1 LYITPGILT
10 TNHQEFAMSLTA
22 WLFETA
28 TTTIDTL
35 GYAGVCLLMVMES
48 MVFPVPSEAVMPFA
62 GYLVADGR
70 MTWLGI
76 LLASSAGSVIGSL
89 ISYAIGYYGGRPF
102 LQRYG
107 KWFLLSTK
115 DLDFTENFF
124 NKHGTWAIFVA
135 RFIPLVRHLISVP
148 AGLAKMPLTPFLICT
163 TLGAT
168 GWNMF
173 LAWSGF
179 QLQKNWEVVHRY
191 SHPIDMVVA
200 VILLGVGAWFLYA
213 HIKPLL
219 KK

>member
-1 LYITPGILT
+1 
-10 TNHQEFAMSLTA
+10 MSLTA
-22 WLFETA
+22 WLFDTA
-28 TTTIDTL
+28 TTIIDTL
-35 GYAGVCLLMVMES
+35 GYLGVCLLMAMES

-62 GYLVADGR
+62 GYLVADER
-70 MTWLGI
+70 MTWIGI

-102 LQRYG
+102 LQRHG
-107 KWFLLSTK
+107 KWFLLNPK
-115 DLDFTENFF
+115 DLDFTEKFF
-124 NKHGTWAIFVA
+124 NQYGTWAIFVA

-148 AGLAKMPLTPFLICT
+148 AGLAKMPLASFLICT

-179 QLQKNWEVVHRY
+179 KLQQNWEVVHQY
-191 SHPIDMVVA
+191 AHPIDIV
-200 VILLGVGAWFLYA
+200 VGAMLLLVGVWFLYA